1 MRIGLQIISLLALAL
16 TVVPSLLYL
25 NGSVELDRA
34 KLLML
39 IATVVWFVVT
49 PFWMNSKDG

>member
-1 MRIGLQIISLLALAL
+1 MKKVLPIISFAALAL
-16 TVVPSLLYL
+16 LIVPAILFLAGSLPLE
-25 NGSVELDRA
+25 SM

-49 PFWMNSKDG
+49 PCWMDQKVD